1 MTQVPAPCY
10 HYPMATRGGK
20 TDRNNPRNARSS
32 DATTTVFDFERR
44 FPDDA
49 ACLEELVRMLYP
61 DGISCP
67 KCRKVT
73 KHHRLQ
79 KRPAYSCQF
88 CGHLEYPMKGTIF
101 EGSSTSLKL
110 WFYGMYLMA
119 STRCGIS
126 AKQLEREVGVS
137 YPTALRMFRQ
147 IRSLLD
153 QDDLL
158 LGGTV
163 EVDESYFGG
172 KDKWRH
178 ERKRAH
184 VGTGPVTKTPVI
196 GMVQRGPSRTGKVVA
211 KVADS
216 AKKRDLMPHAK
227 ERILPASTVF
237 TDESY
242 AYRDL
247 GGLGYKHS
255 RVNHRQGVY
264 VSGNVHT
271 NTIEGFWATVKRGIG
286 GTYHSVSTDY
296 LQSYLDEYAFRYN
309 HRDAPGGMFNAF
321 LSRIVK
327 AVE

>member
-1 MTQVPAPCY
+1 MDTIKR
-10 HYPMATRGGK
+10 RGRGK
-20 TDRNNPRNARSS
+20 TDRNDPRNARSS

-61 DGISCP
+61 DGIKCP
-67 KCRKVT
+67 NCKKVT
-73 KHHRLQ
+73 KHHRL
-79 KRPAYSCQF
+79 KNRPAYSCQF

-153 QDDLL
+153 QGDVL

-163 EVDESYFGG
+163 EMDESYFGG
-172 KDKWRH
+172 KDKWKH
-178 ERKRAH
+178 ERKRPH
-184 VGTGPVTKTPVI
+184 KGTGGVTKTTVV
-196 GMVQRGPSRTGKVVA
+196 GMVERGASGTKGKVVA
-211 KVADS
+211 KVADGTGI
-216 AKKRDLMPHAK
+216 RDLIPHAK
-227 ERILPASTVF
+227 QHVLPATTVY
-237 TDESY
+237 TDEWR
-242 AYRDL
+242 AYRHL
-247 GGLGYKHS
+247 GGLGYDHS
-255 RVNHRQGVY
+255 RINHSQGVY
-264 VSGNVHT
+264 VSGDVHT

-286 GTYHSVSTDY
+286 GTYHSVSTKH

-309 HRDAPGGMFNAF
+309 NRGTPDGMFNAF
-321 LSRIVK
+321 LGRIEK
-327 AVE
+327 TAE

>member
-1 MTQVPAPCY
+1 
-10 HYPMATRGGK
+10 MATKGGK
-20 TDRNNPRNARSS
+20 TDRNNPRNAASS

-44 FPDDA
+44 FPDDS
-49 ACLEELVRMLYP
+49 ACLDELVRRLYP
-61 DGISCP
+61 DGITCP
-67 KCRKVT
+67 TCERVT
-73 KHHRLQ
+73 KHHRL
-79 KRPAYSCQF
+79 KNRPAYSCQF

-153 QDDLL
+153 QDDDL

-163 EVDESYFGG
+163 EMDESYFGG
-172 KDKWRH
+172 KDKWKH
-178 ERKRAH
+178 ERKRPH
-184 VGTGPVTKTPVI
+184 KGTGGVTKTPVL
-196 GMVQRGPSRTGKVVA
+196 GMAQRGASGAGKVRIQVVDGMR
-211 KVADS
+211 KN
-216 AKKRDLMPHAK
+216 DLLPHAK
-227 ERILPASTVF
+227 ERILPASTVY

-247 GGLGYKHS
+247 EGLGYTHG
-255 RVNHRQGVY
+255 RVNHAQGVY
-264 VSGNVHT
+264 VSGDVHT

-286 GTYHSVSTDY
+286 GTYHSVSTRH

-309 HRDAPGGMFNAF
+309 HRDERAGMFEAF
-321 LSRIVK
+321 LGRVEK
-327 AVE
+327 ATS